1 MGNYND
7 ILESL
12 AQCLQLQISI
22 LHPSLVGFWAGSKS
36 SLSSH
41 IFFSHSSHISPITL
55 YLRILYNIFNFFF
68 LWVSAILEIEMKL
81 YWRPRSVTMLYYV
94 CTCKR
99 IIILIWCECH
109 LTDYITVFVI
119 VHLIGDTL
127 GILRSELKSQRKLVK
142 SLKKKSLWSKS
153 MEEVIE
159 CVSLS
164 CWSVFWPV
172 FFSRRL
178 LFLLLFC
185 TDLWYSPVVN
195 IFRPLKMLVV
205 WKTNFMLYR
214 TWSI

>member
-1 MGNYND
+1 
-7 ILESL
+7 
-12 AQCLQLQISI
+12 
-22 LHPSLVGFWAGSKS
+22 
-36 SLSSH
+36 
-41 IFFSHSSHISPITL
+41 
-55 YLRILYNIFNFFF
+55 
-68 LWVSAILEIEMKL
+68 MKL

-99 IIILIWCECH
+99 IIIFDLMWVSLDWLYHCFFC
-109 LTDYITVFVI
+109 FVS

-164 CWSVFWPV
+164 CRSVFHDL